1 MENVL
6 EKMERID
13 GKRKIADFIVKQKM
27 DYGFKVKYATI
38 RAREFVRE
46 CDMRDLNYHVSVG
59 GLDSITLFLFLK
71 SIGIDAPGI
80 SVSYLEDLSIQRIHK
95 QLGIERLVSA
105 VKPDGTRWTQ
115 PTF

>member
-46 CDMRDLNYHVSVG
+46 CERATLI
-59 GLDSITLFLFLK
+59 IT
-71 SIGIDAPGI
+71 
-80 SVSYLEDLSIQRIHK
+80 YR
-95 QLGIERLVSA
+95 
-105 VKPDGTRWTQ
+105 
-115 PTF
+115 